1 MSAHGWQAPSWTLA
15 LRTDDIASFSSL
27 LAENAVLYTDG
38 GSRRAAALNP
48 IRGRD
53 HIVRFYA
60 GLARKGL
67 PTGLAGVLRPT
78 PVNGLP
84 GFVLTEPDGSVQT
97 IALEFSGDLVSAVYV
112 VSNPE
117 KLGHLTTPGGS
128 TIRQEIRPA

>member
-1 MSAHGWQAPSWTLA
+1 M
-15 LRTDDIASFSSL
+15 
-27 LAENAVLYTDG
+27 
-38 GSRRAAALNP
+38 
-48 IRGRD
+48 
-53 HIVRFYA
+53 RFYA